1 MGDPSILIVTNSVL
15 VTANSAFAS
24 VCLDPA
30 PRVLASGHD
39 NSYCTLYDLRQGR
52 LLQAWRPHTDEVRS
66 ARFNADAT
74 YFLSG
79 SYDTTVKLMDM
90 QGV

>member
-1 MGDPSILIVTNSVL
+1 M
-15 VTANSAFAS
+15 
-24 VCLDPA
+24 
-30 PRVLASGHD
+30 LASGHD

-90 QGV
+90 QGKFCWFQVNALLTSGKYITYFW